1 MDCSTPGFPVL
12 HYLLEFA
19 QTHVH
24 WVGDAIQLSH
34 PLPPLLL
41 PSIFPS
47 IRVFSNE
54 LALHIGW
61 PKYCS
66 FSLSISPSSEYSGLI
81 SLKIDWFDLL
91 AAQGTLKSLL
101 QQHFLCLVTQSCLT
115 LCDSMVCSTP
125 GFPVL
130 HHLPEFAQTHV
141 HWVSDAIQ
149 PSYPLSSPS
158 PPAFRLS
165 LASGSFPMS
174 RLFSSGSQSI
184 EAMCK
189 ARLGVLLSVGR
200 GLWVQIQI
208 ALTLKVRF
216 FLCCFLGRMGIQ
228 ICNGYVIELSHVE
241 IYI

>member
-1 MDCSTPGFPVL
+1 MTASTSFFHPKVAWNLNSLPENFLWSP
-12 HYLLEFA
+12 
-19 QTHVH
+19 
-24 WVGDAIQLSH
+24 SH
-34 PLPPLLL
+34 D
-41 PSIFPS
+41 STFKKD
-47 IRVFSNE
+47 VFQ
-54 LALHIGW
+54 
-61 PKYCS
+61 
-66 FSLSISPSSEYSGLI
+66 SLSCMYP
-81 SLKIDWFDLL
+81 
-91 AAQGTLKSLL
+91 
-101 QQHFLCLVTQSCLT
+101 T
-115 LCDSMVCSTP
+115 LCKP

-165 LASGSFPMS
+165 PASGSFPMS